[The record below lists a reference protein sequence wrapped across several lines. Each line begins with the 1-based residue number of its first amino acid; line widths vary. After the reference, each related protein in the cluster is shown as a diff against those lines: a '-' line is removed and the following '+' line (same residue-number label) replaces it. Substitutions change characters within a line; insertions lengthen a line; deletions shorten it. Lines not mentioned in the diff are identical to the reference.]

1 MFDFE
6 RFCADNR
13 YEHARLLPD
22 GRILAVSHMTFG
34 NYRLVIGDEYQVL
47 DGY

>member
-1 MFDFE
+1 VFDFE
-6 RFCADNR
+6 RFCADNG

-22 GRILAVSHMTFG
+22 GRVLAVSSMTFG
-34 NYRLVIGDEYQVL
+34 NYRLVVGDAYQVL